1 MKLVVVLLAVLLLVW
16 LLLGSSRR
24 RAKDARQTKD
34 ARQANPAAPAASA
47 APQVEGMV
55 ACAHCGVHLPASVAL
70 QARSLTYCSAAHR
83 DAGPRAP

>member
-24 RAKDARQTKD
+24 RAKDARRD
-34 ARQANPAAPAASA
+34 APAAQPPSS
-47 APQVEGMV
+47 VEGMV
-55 ACAHCGVHLPASVAL
+55 ACAHCGVHLPGSLAVLARG
-70 QARSLTYCSAAHR
+70 QAYCSAAHR